1 MNNIRHLREA
11 RNMSQQD
18 LATALGISQSQ
29 LSRLETQKT
38 GKLDYRTA
46 VQLLIH
52 LNCTAVALFGED
64 YETETRPE
72 HQNRTHPTTT

>member
-1 MNNIRHLREA
+1 MNNIKPLRQA
-11 RNMSQQD
+11 RNMTQNE
-18 LATALGISQSQ
+18 LATALGISQAQ
-29 LSRLETQKT
+29 LSRLENEKT

-64 YETETRPE
+64 YNERTRPE
-72 HQNRTHPTTT
+72 HQSRIHTGTG